1 MAAMIT
7 KLNGAPMDVS
17 RYVGLLEFYGKDD
30 LIEMLEDIAF
40 AYAVHHIE
48 NAEEISLMG
57 AAARLDLLK
66 QLIGTIRE
74 VQLVE

>member
-7 KLNGAPMDVS
+7 KLNGAPMDVT
-17 RYVGLLEFYGKDD
+17 RYVGLLEFYSKDD

-57 AAARLDLLK
+57 ATARLDLLK

-74 VQLVE
+74 VQPVE

>member
-1 MAAMIT
+1 M
-7 KLNGAPMDVS
+7 
-17 RYVGLLEFYGKDD
+17 GLLEFYGKDD

-57 AAARLDLLK
+57 QWKK
-66 QLIGTIRE
+66 QKHFPKQDYQINKNIFC
-74 VQLVE
+74 

>member
-1 MAAMIT
+1 MT
-7 KLNGAPMDVS
+7 LNGESVNVTS
-17 RYVGLLEFYGKDD
+17 YVELLEFYGKDD

-74 VQLVE
+74 VAPVE

>member
-1 MAAMIT
+1 MAAKIT
-7 KLNGAPMDVS
+7 EVSGVKMDVT
-17 RYVGLLEFYGKDD
+17 RYVGLLEFYSKDD

-74 VQLVE
+74 VQPVE

>member
-1 MAAMIT
+1 MEATIVR
-7 KLNGAPMDVS
+7 LNGESVNVTS
-17 RYVGLLEFYGKDD
+17 YVGLLEFYGKDD

-74 VQLVE
+74 VQPVE

>member
-1 MAAMIT
+1 M
-7 KLNGAPMDVS
+7 S

-57 AAARLDLLK
+57 ATYCVRIFDVLYDNILL
-66 QLIGTIRE
+66 LHTI
-74 VQLVE
+74 

>member
-1 MAAMIT
+1 MEKMIAV
-7 KLNGAPMDVS
+7 LNGERVDVS
-17 RYVGLLEFYGKDD
+17 RYVGLLEFYSKDG

-66 QLIGTIRE
+66 QLIGVIRE
-74 VQLVE
+74 VAPAG

>member
-74 VQLVE
+74 VQPVE